1 VAGAVPAL
9 EAGIV
14 DGSLGPGD
22 EAIGLGERRGLELRH
37 EQEDI
42 GRDRIPVAA

>member
-1 VAGAVPAL
+1 MAGAVPAL

-42 GRDRIPVAA
+42 GRDLIPVAA